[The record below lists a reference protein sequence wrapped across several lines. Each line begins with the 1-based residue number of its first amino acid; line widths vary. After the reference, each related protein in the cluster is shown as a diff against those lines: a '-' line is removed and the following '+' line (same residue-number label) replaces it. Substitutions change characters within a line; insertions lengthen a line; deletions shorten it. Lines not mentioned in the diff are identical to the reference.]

1 MDEPPQEPP
10 RDLFGDEPGEPVDD
24 SPRERLDAPGP
35 PSRPVE
41 EEEPESLVDAE
52 HATEEHPHEPWDE
65 DASEHS
71 SDADAEPVREPW
83 NEPVAAHSPDR
94 DHDDDLEHSHEHEH
108 SDESEHSH
116 EHELGEEQHEY
127 SADLLD
133 DPAWQL
139 PPADEL
145 LDDLGEHIHTP
156 AELAERR
163 ALERAERRRAG
174 RQRLLVLVAGL
185 IVVIAIVII
194 VVVVGGGGKKAPPVS
209 SKAASKAAAVGTG
222 PSYLFSTIA
231 SSTNLTSNVVIADRD
246 NNRVLAVTPTGQ
258 IVWQESATAPS
269 DAFLSSTGL
278 GVIITEHARAVV
290 LIKGV
295 NSGRVD
301 YTYGRGNGPG
311 SGPGRLHD
319 PQTGHI
325 SGGSVVIADLGNC
338 RILTVKKGSHIADRI
353 FGSPGSC
360 VHAPPTS
367 FANPVAAFP
376 TADGRIVVTERAPSW
391 IDVLTSNGTVLHTVR
406 LANLA
411 KPSDANEFAPNEVI
425 VTDRTRHGSIEELA
439 EDTGKVLWKY
449 PQTGASAL
457 NLPTM
462 ALVLPNND
470 VLVSDTGNDRVIV
483 IDHATQKIVW
493 QFGKGSAGS
502 APGYLH
508 APGSINLVQTS
519 G

>member
-1 MDEPPQEPP
+1 MDEPP
-10 RDLFGDEPGEPVDD
+10 RDLFADEPDEPVED
-24 SPRERLDAPGP
+24 STGEHTHAPGP
-35 PSRPVE
+35 SAPE
-41 EEEPESLVDAE
+41 QPESLFDAE
-52 HATEEHPHEPWDE
+52 HATEEHPHQPWDE
-65 DASEHS
+65 DASGH
-71 SDADAEPVREPW
+71 DGDAEPVSEPW
-83 NEPVAAHSPDR
+83 NEPVAAHSAEHEP
-94 DHDDDLEHSHEHEH
+94 DDDLERARVED
-108 SDESEHSH
+108 SDSLEDEP
-116 EHELGEEQHEY
+116 EY
-127 SADLLD
+127 SPELLD

-145 LDDLGEHIHTP
+145 IDDLGEHIHTP

-185 IVVIAIVII
+185 IVVIVII
-194 VVVVGGGGKKAPPVS
+194 VVVIGGGGGKKAPLVP

-222 PSYLFSTIA
+222 PSYLA
-231 SSTNLTSNVVIADRD
+231 SSLASAANVPSNVVIADRD

-258 IVWQESATAPS
+258 IVWQTAATAPS
-269 DAFLSSTGL
+269 DAFLSSTGRS
-278 GVIITEHARAVV
+278 VIITEHARAVV

-301 YTYGRGNGPG
+301 YTYGRGYRPG

-319 PQTGHI
+319 PQTGHL
-325 SGGSVVIADLGNC
+325 SGAQVVIADLGNC
-338 RILTVKKGSHIADRI
+338 RILIVTKGSHVADRI
-353 FGSPGSC
+353 LGSPGSC

-376 TADGRIVVTERAPSW
+376 TSDGRIVVTERSPAW
-391 IDVLTSNGTVLHTVR
+391 IDVLTATGSVLHTVR

-425 VTDRTRHGSIEELA
+425 VTDRTRNGSIEELA
-439 EDTGKVLWKY
+439 EDSGKVLWKY
-449 PQTGASAL
+449 PQSGASAL
-457 NLPTM
+457 KLPTM

-470 VLVSDTGNDRVIV
+470 VLVSDTGNDRVVV

-502 APGYLH
+502 APGFLH
-508 APGSINLVQTS
+508 APGSISLVPTA